1 MPGRFWEPP
10 QSRAL
15 RTACEDRI
23 GTAFLEVVDHSV
35 VVIGPEGRRNEL
47 DLRQRDSGP
56 AEQYCE
62 PGIEHVGYTND
73 ADGDPLTTEIV
84 VIRDAIFHP
93 KFEATRVQP
102 RQHDQRQPGI
112 DGPDGELGVR
122 ACEVGQAIGDPFS

>member
-1 MPGRFWEPP
+1 AGPVPIRHKAAAEILRPRLVGHRLQEHVPGRFWEPP

-93 KFEATRVQP
+93 KIEATRVQP
-102 RQHDQRQPGI
+102 RQHD
-112 DGPDGELGVR
+112 
-122 ACEVGQAIGDPFS
+122 